1 MENLPCLPRLQY
13 VYVCMYTMYY
23 MCMCMYVYIHTHVC
37 VCSCICMCVCIRI
50 WCICICMTGAAA
62 FLPSTVSHIRTSL
75 VNKAIRHIWS
85 LRTMP
90 WCKWGSTVIVSSI
103 VFSRE
108 SGFSSRSTAIWF
120 LASNGIVG
128 GYRKSLATSAK
139 SPHSIGLLLTSK
151 SCSLPSSVWW
161 SPSDKNNFRETQGL
175 HSKVWR
181 RGQRH
186 LHEMGINPWTSWILF
201 WLLVLLDIQFRC
213 LIRGLNQSKPL
224 WNTWRLSKN
233 GSWVKN
239 RVNVSMS

>member
-1 MENLPCLPRLQY
+1 MHLYLY
-13 VYVCMYTMYY
+13 VYV
-23 MCMCMYVYIHTHVC
+23 YVIYDVYVWLVQHVFLQRYHISELPWSTRPFDIFE
-37 VCSCICMCVCIRI
+37 VC
-50 WCICICMTGAAA
+50 
-62 FLPSTVSHIRTSL
+62 
-75 VNKAIRHIWS
+75 
-85 LRTMP
+85 RTMP
-90 WCKWGSTVIVSSI
+90 WCKWGSTLIVSSI

-120 LASNGIVG
+120 LTSNGIVG

-139 SPHSIGLLLTSK
+139 SQHSIGLLLTSK

-161 SPSDKNNFRETQGL
+161 SPSGKNNFRESQGL
-175 HSKVWR
+175 HSKVSR

-224 WNTWRLSKN
+224 WNTWRLSKT
-233 GSWVKN
+233 GSWVKT
-239 RVNVSMS
+239 VSMCQCHGVMARTMSWSLPNLIQANFYG